1 MIWNS
6 CAGSDIQ
13 YYSLKHGQLVAV
25 VCFFLMPCLIAVTAS
40 RNFMACLMEKA
51 NFFPD
56 AFDTPF

>member
-25 VCFFLMPCLIAVTAS
+25 VCFLFNALFNCSNSIKEFYGMFNGKDQLLP
-40 RNFMACLMEKA
+40 
-51 NFFPD
+51 
-56 AFDTPF
+56 